1 MKRKRLFCFFLLLL
15 AAFSVKAQEVI
26 TVKTFKELTADIA
39 ARTNRRYDGNDNP
52 CALLKILYPKEGAT
66 FEGYGITGDA
76 EFKNGEYWVY
86 MSGNAKRIK
95 IHLPDTPTIELEF
108 SDYGISSVQ
117 GNTTYS
123 VEFVFP
129 KTGGKLPFKF
139 YAEAGFVAGGMMGP
153 ELSLGAYLGGFNL
166 EANAM
171 LPLAS
176 ADLNWNHAYN
186 PSVVCTYKPVFSVG
200 GRLGYGISI
209 GEKLRI
215 TPQVGMM
222 FLKTSEKHDGNPGV
236 FAKGAYS
243 SSLAIDVKLQY
254 FIAKN
259 ISIALAPEYDM
270 TLMKSNGFK
279 MLSDASSKI
288 KKWNNG
294 VGGKLAISFEF

>member
-1 MKRKRLFCFFLLLL
+1 MKRKRLVCFFLSLL
-15 AAFSVKAQEVI
+15 AIFSVSAQEVI

-39 ARTNRRYDGNDNP
+39 ARTNRRFDGNDNP

-66 FEGYGITGDA
+66 FEGYGITGDT

-108 SDYGISSVQ
+108 SDFGISSVQ

-129 KTGGKLPFKF
+129 KSGGKLPFKF
-139 YAEAGFVAGGMMGP
+139 YTEVGFVAGGMMGP
-153 ELSLGAYLGGFNL
+153 ELSFGAYLGGFNL

-171 LPLAS
+171 LPLGS
-176 ADLNWNHAYN
+176 AGLYWNHAYS
-186 PSVVCTYKPVFSVG
+186 PTVGCTYKPVFSVG

-209 GEKLRI
+209 GEKIRL

-222 FLKTSEKHDGNPGV
+222 FLKTSEKHDDNTSA

-243 SSLAIDVKLQY
+243 SSLAIDVKFQY
-254 FIAKN
+254 FISKN
-259 ISIALAPEYDM
+259 ISIALVPEYDM
-270 TLMKSNGFK
+270 ILMKSNGYK
-279 MLSDASSKI
+279 MLSESSSKI

-294 VGGKLAISFEF
+294 VGGKLALNFEF